1 MSVHKYLFKKTQ
13 ELLYTDIFQLKKK
26 LVVMSFILRYFL
38 MGVEY
43 SIILPTALLYM
54 KTFGAGPF
62 FTGLTIAAYPIA
74 AIISLPLFGYL
85 YDRTKRLKELLLVL
99 NLFEILGN
107 LIYAL
112 PFSIWL
118 PLLGRFIAGI
128 GDGFLA
134 LTVGELTYL
143 YEDGQRLGILS
154 LLELGRVLGLIIG
167 PTFNFLIEGKRIQVD
182 TWILDNNTLPGFL
195 MAIMWSMLE
204 FLTFICVFNLA
215 KGLIDLN
222 RPEKASPDHQQQL
235 QAEEEA
241 LLSPNHVVGE
251 LEESD
256 HFEDEV
262 DNGFVNDA
270 TAKPV
275 LSIGDSAGSLHSSNE
290 SLFHPTLEKKC
301 FQKQK
306 IPGDDQASQS
316 SSSSSSSTSTTMDQD
331 VQDVGKGIFHEKQI
345 QFKEYWESLK
355 EILCV
360 EFLIVTSTDFTL
372 WFCQTNFEILAPY
385 ITEFD
390 YKWSPQLTGM
400 VYVAGGFIIVFV
412 FLSMYLV
419 ASRCTIK
426 DSHLLMVSLIV
437 TQFSLGLLIFESTLK
452 TIPHR
457 EILFA
462 LIAVLVFIS
471 IPLNLVCSKTLLSK
485 LFHPDKMGVVQG
497 LSSGLARITMISGPL
512 LSGYIFKNRMVY
524 GAVTSV
530 FVFMNI
536 IGFFMGMNRI
546 NRRRKKLKKELRLTG
561 KHEKH

>member
-1 MSVHKYLFKKTQ
+1 MSVHKYLLRKTQ

-54 KTFGAGPF
+54 KTFEAGPF

-74 AIISLPLFGYL
+74 AIISLPLFGYF
-85 YDRTKRLKELLLVL
+85 YDRTKRVKELLLLL
-99 NLFEILGN
+99 NFFEALGN

-143 YEDGQRLGILS
+143 YDDSQRLGILS
-154 LLELGRVLGLIIG
+154 LLELGRVLGLIID
-167 PTFNFLIEGKRIQVD
+167 PSFNFLIEGRRIQVKS
-182 TWILDNNTLPGFL
+182 WILDDFTLPGVV
-195 MAIMWSMLE
+195 MEIMWCILE
-204 FLTFICVFNLA
+204 FLTFFCVFNLA
-215 KGLIDLN
+215 KELIELN
-222 RPEKASPDHQQQL
+222 RPSLGKASPQQQI

-241 LLSPNHVVGE
+241 LLSPNHIVGE
-251 LEESD
+251 ELED
-256 HFEDEV
+256 HLED
-262 DNGFVNDA
+262 DRFINDP
-270 TAKPV
+270 TAETVP
-275 LSIGDSAGSLHSSNE
+275 LSEPPGPLHSSNE
-290 SLFHPTLEKKC
+290 SLFHPQIEKQS
-301 FQKQK
+301 FEIQR
-306 IPGDDQASQS
+306 IPDDDQISQTS
-316 SSSSSSSTSTTMDQD
+316 LFSSSSTETIDQD
-331 VQDVGKGIFHEKQI
+331 VQDVGKGVFHEKKT
-345 QFKEYWESLK
+345 QFKEYLESLR

-360 EFLIVTSTDFTL
+360 EFLIITSVDFML

-400 VYVAGGFIIVFV
+400 VYVVGGFLIVFV

-419 ASRCTIK
+419 ASRFNLK
-426 DSHLLMVSLIV
+426 DSHLLMASLV
-437 TQFSLGLLIFESTLK
+437 LTQLSLALLIFESTLK
-452 TIPHR
+452 
-457 EILFA
+457 EIHYRVIVFT

-471 IPLNLVCSKTLLSK
+471 IPLNLVCSKTLLAK

-512 LSGYIFKNRMVY
+512 LSGYIYKNRMVY

-530 FVFMNI
+530 FVLMNI
-536 IGFFMGMNRI
+536 IGFFMSMKRI
-546 NRRRKKLKKELRLTG
+546 HRRQKSLKKEFRLVE
-561 KHEKH
+561 KHEKR